1 MRAAIPV
8 TLLSLARR
16 FEGLREVP
24 GTIHNPQVL
33 AMLQLVTPSV
43 HDDETPWCGAFVN
56 YCCWILGVEG
66 SGSLAARSWL
76 KRGQLVAIED
86 AQPGFDVVIFQR
98 GAGPQPGPEVLAAPG
113 HVAIFVRDRGSHVEV
128 IGGNQGN
135 SVSTETFPK
144 SRILGIR
151 RL

>member
-1 MRAAIPV
+1 M

-24 GTIHNPQVL
+24 GAVHNPQVV
-33 AMLQLVTPSV
+33 AMLQLVSPGV
-43 HDDETPWCGAFVN
+43 HDDETAWCSAFVN
-56 YCCWILGVEG
+56 YCCWILGITG

-76 KRGQLVAIED
+76 TRGVPVEVNHAEAGFDIVIFKRGE
-86 AQPGFDVVIFQR
+86 
-98 GAGPQPGPEVLAAPG
+98 GAQPGPEVLAAPG
-113 HVAIFVRDRGSHVEV
+113 HVAIFVRDRGTHVEV

-135 SVSTETFPK
+135 AVSTETFPK
-144 SRILGIR
+144 ARILGVR